1 MNKVFRSVIQI
12 FAGALKAFKRYPVSI
27 GCAVAFSI
35 VMMIRIQLDW
45 QQQEPYNFLFN
56 CLNWSFALGAVVSLA
71 ATVLAVSRFSDKKAF
86 KLANFFGVLVTAV
99 TFLLLYFFSKI
110 NTSNS
115 YVVISNIAQ
124 IRIAV
129 LIFIG
134 LILFI
139 LFAGFREDRTAFDVS
154 LFMAEKAFFI
164 SLIYGLVIFAG
175 ASGIAAAFEYLI
187 YSDMSEKVYMY
198 IATLSGLIGYTLF
211 VGYFPDFTKG
221 VADPKRDGAQRQ
233 PRFIEVLFS
242 YIMIPIVLALTLV
255 LLIWTG
261 RTVLTGMQVEFV
273 QLYSIAAAYT
283 VGGLWLHAMTIRSES
298 NLAKVYRIVYPIAS
312 FIILVFEAWA
322 VIKQLISTG
331 LKTTEYIFILLWV
344 LAFIGSFLI
353 LTKKE
358 RAHAFVALTA
368 CALAIFSILP
378 AVGYQDLPVT
388 VQINRLEKLLVS
400 QNMLTE
406 NTLTPAETEPEESVK
421 IDVTDAVYYLIYQD
435 EANLPSW
442 LDTVAINERSF
453 KEVFGFEQ
461 AWEETQD
468 SETPGIPVQGI
479 YLSLSSS
486 AMPIHDYDWV
496 VRFQKYG
503 TESIQFTGNNGNYKV
518 DWVMTSESKVP
529 SISISLNNQVLVEQS
544 LDDYFNGLIDQYGLN
559 AKNAVDG
566 TLDNMSIAFE
576 TDSFN
581 ALLVLNS
588 AEYSLNRSTNEVYYW
603 VEPGALYLSE
613 K

>member
-1 MNKVFRSVIQI
+1 MNNIFRSVTRV
-12 FAGALKAFKRYPVSI
+12 FAGTLKALKRYPVSI
-27 GCAVAFSI
+27 GCAVAFS
-35 VMMIRIQLDW
+35 VVVMIRIQLDW

-56 CLNWSFALGAVVSLA
+56 CLNWSFALGAIVGLA
-71 ATVLAVSRFSDKKAF
+71 AIVWAVSRIGGKKAF
-86 KLANFFGVLVTAV
+86 LFANLFGVLVTVV
-99 TFLLLYFFSKI
+99 TFLLLYFFPKVNPSD
-110 NTSNS
+110 S
-115 YVVISNIAQ
+115 YAVISSIAQ
-124 IRIAV
+124 IRVAV

-139 LFAGFREDRTAFDVS
+139 LFAGYRDRRTEFDTA

-198 IATLSGLIGYTLF
+198 IGTLSGLIGYTLF

-221 VADPKRDGAQRQ
+221 IADPRREEAQRQ
-233 PRFIEVLFS
+233 PRFIEILFS
-242 YIMIPIVLALTLV
+242 YIMIPIVLVLTLV

-261 RTVLTGMQVEFV
+261 RTVLTGMQVQFI

-283 VGGLWLHAMTIRSES
+283 VGGLWLHAMTIRNGST
-298 NLAKVYRIVYPIAS
+298 LAKIYRIVYPIAS

-378 AVGYQDLPVT
+378 AVGYRDLPVT

-406 NTLTPAETEPEESVK
+406 NTLTPAKTEPDESVK
-421 IDVTDAVYYLIYQD
+421 LAVTDAVYYLIYQD

-461 AWEETQD
+461 VWEQTQG
-468 SETPGIPVQGI
+468 SETPGVPIQNI

-486 AMPIHDYDWV
+486 VMPINDYDWV

-503 TESIQFTGNNGNYKV
+503 TESIQFTGNNGDYEV
-518 DWVMTSESKVP
+518 DWVMASETKAP
-529 SISISLNNQVLVEQS
+529 SIRISLNQQVMSEQS
-544 LDDYFNGLIDQYGLN
+544 LDDYFKGLINQYGLN

-588 AEYSLNRSTNEVYYW
+588 AEYSLNLSTDEVYYW
-603 VEPGALYLSE
+603 VEPYALYISE